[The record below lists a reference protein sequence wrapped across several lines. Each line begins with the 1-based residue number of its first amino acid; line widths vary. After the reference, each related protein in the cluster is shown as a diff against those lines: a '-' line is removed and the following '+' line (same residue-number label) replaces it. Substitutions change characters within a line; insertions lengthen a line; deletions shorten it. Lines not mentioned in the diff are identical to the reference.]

1 MSEVV
6 RIGTR
11 DSELAMWQARFVEER
26 LNERS
31 VRTEIVPIKSDG
43 ELDLTTPLYEIGV
56 EGIFTKALDAALLS
70 GRIDVAVH
78 SLKDVPTRLAK
89 GLSLVGVP
97 ERGSWVDVLV
107 QKKAGVDPS
116 QDGFVLA
123 TSSLRR
129 QAQWLNRYP
138 GSVVVPMRGNIQTR
152 LRKLVETDAWKGA
165 LFAAAGIDRVGL
177 EVPHRTDMDWMVPAP
192 SQGALAIVARS
203 DDASW
208 QSRREWL
215 DHRPTRWCVEAERSF
230 LRRLMGGCSMPIGA
244 LATIADG
251 KMHFRGNILTT
262 DGLEKAEVE
271 MWFDEEDF
279 AVAGERAA
287 EEILRQGGAE
297 ILKKLRPNA

>member
-11 DSELAMWQARFVEER
+11 DSELAMWQARFVER
-26 LNERS
+26 KLSDRS
-31 VRTEIVPIKSDG
+31 IRTEIVPIKSDG

-97 ERGSWVDVLV
+97 ERGSWLDVLV
-107 QKKAGVDPS
+107 QKKAGVDAD

-138 GSVVVPMRGNIQTR
+138 GSTVVPMRGNIQTR

-177 EVPHRTDMDWMVPAP
+177 DVPHRTDMDWMVPAP

-203 DDASW
+203 DDAVW
-208 QSRREWL
+208 QSRTEWL

-244 LATIADG
+244 LATIIDG

-262 DGLEKAEVE
+262 DGVEKAEVE
-271 MWFDEEDF
+271 MWLDEEDF

-287 EEILRQGGAE
+287 ELILRQGGAE